1 MPGQMMKILSSGSC
15 VLTSCETAGCE
26 PADHFRGVTKMVGLG
41 RGVEREI
48 NDFVLAR
55 GARSRLPWYE
65 IAYQLADGGN

>member
-1 MPGQMMKILSSGSC
+1 
-15 VLTSCETAGCE
+15 
-26 PADHFRGVTKMVGLG
+26 MVGLG